1 MARGRDWGIAA
12 LLAIATACLFAPALD
27 GGFVL
32 YDDPEY
38 VSENPIVRA
47 GLSLEGVRWA
57 FTTFHAANWH
67 PLTWLSHMLDG
78 TLWGR
83 DPWGHHLTSIVLH
96 AAATGLCYL
105 VFAGWTGAPG
115 RSALVAALFG
125 MHPLRVESVAWVA
138 ERKDVLAAFWW
149 MVALLAYGAW
159 VRRRTAGR
167 YAAVVAAFVC
177 ALLAKPMVVT
187 LPFVLLLLDLW
198 PLCRPIGPVLV
209 WEKLPLFVLTA
220 AASAVTFAAQR
231 AGGAVMPLDD
241 LGVAERVAG
250 AAVAYATYLRQT
262 VWPADLAVFY
272 PLAPLGTGTV
282 VASVAVLAGVSA
294 LVLLPAWRAPAPA
307 IGWLWFLGTLVPV
320 IGIVKVGQQALADRF
335 TYLPQVGLFVA
346 AVWWLGDRLP
356 VRAGALAGALA
367 VAVAGG
373 LTVRQMEVWNDS
385 ITLFTHAIAVTGDNS
400 VAETNLAAALLEAG
414 RLADARPH
422 AERAVELAPRY
433 APAWITLG
441 RARLEAGDVDGA
453 VAAFGTARDLDPTDA
468 RAHYNLGVVAAQQGR
483 TAEAIAHYR
492 RAVEENP
499 AYTNAYNNLGNA
511 LAASE
516 QWDAAE
522 AALRTAATLDPLAPS
537 SLANLAIVLERRG
550 RPEDAIALYRAAIT
564 LAPGQPTLWYNLA
577 AVLSGTGRRD
587 EAVAALEQ
595 AVRIAPDW
603 APARAALADLS
614 ARAD

>member
-1 MARGRDWGIAA
+1 VPTRRDLAVAAA
-12 LLAIATACLFAPALD
+12 LALTTAIVFAPALQL
-27 GGFVL
+27 GFVL
-32 YDDPEY
+32 FDDPKY
-38 VSENPIVRA
+38 VTDAPVVRR
-47 GLSLEGVRWA
+47 GLSPDGVRWA

-262 VWPADLAVFY
+262 SRCSSRSLRSARVRWWPRS
-272 PLAPLGTGTV
+272 P
-282 VASVAVLAGVSA
+282 S
-294 LVLLPAWRAPAPA
+294 WRA
-307 IGWLWFLGTLVPV
+307 
-320 IGIVKVGQQALADRF
+320 
-335 TYLPQVGLFVA
+335 
-346 AVWWLGDRLP
+346 
-356 VRAGALAGALA
+356 
-367 VAVAGG
+367 
-373 LTVRQMEVWNDS
+373 
-385 ITLFTHAIAVTGDNS
+385 
-400 VAETNLAAALLEAG
+400 
-414 RLADARPH
+414 
-422 AERAVELAPRY
+422 
-433 APAWITLG
+433 
-441 RARLEAGDVDGA
+441 
-453 VAAFGTARDLDPTDA
+453 
-468 RAHYNLGVVAAQQGR
+468 
-483 TAEAIAHYR
+483 
-492 RAVEENP
+492 
-499 AYTNAYNNLGNA
+499 
-511 LAASE
+511 
-516 QWDAAE
+516 
-522 AALRTAATLDPLAPS
+522 
-537 SLANLAIVLERRG
+537 
-550 RPEDAIALYRAAIT
+550 
-564 LAPGQPTLWYNLA
+564 
-577 AVLSGTGRRD
+577 
-587 EAVAALEQ
+587 
-595 AVRIAPDW
+595 
-603 APARAALADLS
+603 
-614 ARAD
+614 